1 MHNVFFIVA
10 LVSLAFFYLIG
21 LFNYV
26 CDLQAKEKENTSYVI
41 MTLQAILPAVILVI
55 LFQLFY

>member
-26 CDLQAKEKENTSYVI
+26 CDLQAKEKENASYVI